1 MNENKRAVIALGGN
15 AITKHGEEDTIARQ
29 FANTRKSLD
38 GVVELVRD
46 GYGMVITHGNGP
58 QVGNALLRIE
68 LARGKAPILPL
79 GVLVAD
85 TEGGMGYMIEQ
96 SLQNRLRKEN
106 INRSVVTIITQM
118 LVDRDDPSI
127 NQPTKFIG
135 QFYTEDEAK
144 EFSKSRGWE
153 MKEDTNRGW
162 RRVVPSP
169 NPITAIES
177 DAIKNMVDNE
187 IIVIAC
193 GGGGVPVYIDDSGNY
208 EGFDAVIDKDL
219 GAAVIACE
227 IKADVLAILTDVEH
241 VAINYGTTEQ
251 KNLEKVSV
259 SEIKKFM
266 DEGHFPEGSM
276 KPKIEAAIKFIE
288 DGGQMVVITSLENA
302 RLGVRGEVGTRIVA
316 DEQ

>member
-1 MNENKRAVIALGGN
+1 MIALGGN
-15 AITKHGEEDTIARQ
+15 AITKHGEEDTISRQ

-38 GVVELVRD
+38 GVVELARD
-46 GYGMVITHGNGP
+46 GYGLVLTHGNGP

-96 SLQNRLRKEN
+96 SLQNRLRNEN

-118 LVDRDDPSI
+118 LVDKDDPSI

-135 QFYTEDEAK
+135 QFYTEEEAK
-144 EFSKSRGWE
+144 EFSESRGWE
-153 MKEDTNRGW
+153 MRKDANRGW

-169 NPITAIES
+169 NPIAAVES
-177 DAIKNMVDNE
+177 DVIKNLVDND
-187 IIVIAC
+187 IIVIA
-193 GGGGVPVYIDDSGNY
+193 GGGGGIPVYIDDKGNY

-219 GAAVIACE
+219 GSAVIACD

-241 VAINYGTTEQ
+241 VAINYGTPDQ
-251 KNLEKVSV
+251 IDLEKITV
-259 SEIKKFM
+259 SEIKQFM
-266 DEGHFPEGSM
+266 DEGHFSVGSM
-276 KPKIEAAIKFIE
+276 KPKIQAAIKFIE
-288 DGGQMVVITSLENA
+288 NGGKMVVITSLDNA
-302 RLGVRGEVGTRIVA
+302 RMGVRGEIGTRIVA
-316 DEQ
+316 DK

>member
-38 GVVELVRD
+38 GVVELARD
-46 GYGMVITHGNGP
+46 GYGLVIAHGNGP

-106 INRSVVTIITQM
+106 IDCSVVTIITQM
-118 LVDRDDPSI
+118 LVDRNDPAI
-127 NQPTKFIG
+127 NKPTKFIG
-135 QFYTEDEAK
+135 QFYTEEEAK
-144 EFSKSRGWE
+144 DFSTSRGWE
-153 MKEDTNRGW
+153 MKEDANRGW

-169 NPITAIES
+169 MPLKAIES
-177 DAIKNMVDNE
+177 DTIKNMVENNT
-187 IIVIAC
+187 IVIA
-193 GGGGVPVYIDDSGNY
+193 GGGGGIPVYIDESGDY

-219 GAAVIACE
+219 GAAVIANE

-251 KNLEKVSV
+251 KNLEKITL
-259 SEIKKFM
+259 SEVKKYM
-266 DEGHFPEGSM
+266 DEGHFPAGSM
-276 KPKIEAAIKFIE
+276 KPKIEAAVKFIE
-288 DGGQMVVITSLENA
+288 NGGQMVVITSLENA

-316 DEQ
+316 DKE